1 MELTTT
7 PDVEQRPRLVA
18 SLVGGARWVLPWIMV
33 MALSASLSYAMNVA
47 VGGGT
52 SAQSVAGGGSAPV
65 KVDASCDT
73 RGGSQY
79 VGLNTWISTPP
90 GSTRCIAASALVA
103 LGPAA
108 LPAACE
114 TAPADGDNE
123 RESFLGRLC
132 GGTAGAGSKP

>member
-1 MELTTT
+1 MELTAT
-7 PDVEQRPRLVA
+7 PDVEQRHRMVA
-18 SLVGGARWVLPWIMV
+18 SLVGGARWGLPWIAI

-52 SAQSVAGGGSAPV
+52 TTQSLEGGGSAPV

-90 GSTRCIAASALVA
+90 GWTGCIAEGLVVA
-103 LGPAA
+103 DEPAPRA
-108 LPAACE
+108 VLEP
-114 TAPADGDNE
+114 
-123 RESFLGRLC
+123 
-132 GGTAGAGSKP
+132 